1 MRNILTIFKK
11 EWDRVIKD
19 RRLVLMVILLP
30 GLLIYMIYSVM
41 GTMINNQAEVV
52 SDIAIV
58 NPEEDFRT
66 IYELTEDMSL
76 LNVIEISLN
85 EVDIYKEKIDNEE
98 WTMVII
104 FPLNLN
110 EYNGTGDKPIVQ
122 VYSNPNRLESSNINN
137 RFLNYLIAYQET
149 LSFNLHGDT
158 TYFYINQGQTELD
171 ENQLMGTVL
180 SQLMPMLIIM
190 FLFSGAMSIGPEA
203 IAGEKERGTIATIL
217 ITPIKRRELAMGK
230 ILSLSVL
237 SLLSAVSSFLGI
249 IMSLPKLIN
258 QTDANMAIYGFNDY
272 LLIFLVLFS
281 TIFVIIG
288 IISILSAFAKSVKEA
303 GSYITPVYILT
314 ILVSITSSFSSNQ
327 DPSIYRFLLPIL
339 NSVESLRAIMTF
351 SPNALIFTLI
361 TIAANIVYLT
371 IFVAVLNKMFNSEKI
386 MFAK

>member
-1 MRNILTIFKK
+1 
-11 EWDRVIKD
+11 
-19 RRLVLMVILLP
+19 
-30 GLLIYMIYSVM
+30 M
-41 GTMINNQAEVV
+41 GTMINNQTEVV

-58 NPEEDFRT
+58 NPQDDFRS
-66 IYELTEDMSL
+66 IYELAEDMSL
-76 LNVIEISLN
+76 LNIKAIELS
-85 EVDIYKEKIDNEE
+85 EVDLYREKIDNEE
-98 WTMVII
+98 WTMVIV
-104 FPLNLN
+104 FPENLS
-110 EYNGTGDKPIVQ
+110 EYDGTGDKPVVQ

-149 LSFNLHGDT
+149 LSYNLHGDT

-249 IMSLPKLIN
+249 ILSLPKLIN
-258 QTDANMAIYGFNDY
+258 QADANMAIYGFNDY

-314 ILVSITSSFSSNQ
+314 ILVSITSSFGSNQ

-351 SPNALIFTLI
+351 SPDALVFTLV
-361 TIAANIVYLT
+361 TVAANIVYLT

>member
-1 MRNILTIFKK
+1 MKNILTIFKK

-41 GTMINNQAEVV
+41 GTMINNQTEVV

-58 NPEEDFRT
+58 NPEEDFRN

-76 LNVIEISLN
+76 LNIKEIDLT
-85 EVDIYKEKIDNEE
+85 EVNLYKEKIDNEE
-98 WTMVII
+98 WTMVIV
-104 FPLNLN
+104 FPEGLND
-110 EYNGTGDKPIVQ
+110 YDGTDDKPVVQ
-122 VYSNPNRLESSNINN
+122 VYSNPNRLESSNVNN

-149 LSFNLHGDT
+149 LSYNLHGDT

-249 IMSLPKLIN
+249 ILSLPKLIN
-258 QTDANMAIYGFNDY
+258 QADANMAIYGFNDY

-314 ILVSITSSFSSNQ
+314 ILVSITSSFGSNQ

-351 SPNALIFTLI
+351 SPDALVFTLV
-361 TIAANIVYLT
+361 TVAANIVYLT

>member
-1 MRNILTIFKK
+1 
-11 EWDRVIKD
+11 
-19 RRLVLMVILLP
+19 MVIVFP
-30 GLLIYMIYSVM
+30 VG
-41 GTMINNQAEVV
+41 
-52 SDIAIV
+52 
-58 NPEEDFRT
+58 
-66 IYELTEDMSL
+66 
-76 LNVIEISLN
+76 IEN
-85 EVDIYKEKIDNEE
+85 YD
-98 WTMVII
+98 
-104 FPLNLN
+104 
-110 EYNGTGDKPIVQ
+110 GTGEKPIVE
-122 VYSNPNRLESSNINN
+122 VYSNPNQLESSNVNN
-137 RFLNYLIAYQET
+137 RFLNYLITYQEA
-149 LSFNLHGDT
+149 LSYELHGDT
-158 TYFYINQGQTELD
+158 TYFMINQVQTELD

-217 ITPIKRRELAMGK
+217 ITPIKRKELAMGK

-249 IMSLPKLIN
+249 ILSLPKLIN
-258 QTDANMAIYGFNDY
+258 QQDANMAIYGFNDY

-314 ILVSITSSFSSNQ
+314 ILVSITSSFSNNQ
-327 DPSIYRFLLPIL
+327 DPSIYRFFMPIL

-351 SPNALIFTLI
+351 SPNALMYTLI
-361 TIAANIVYLT
+361 TVASNVVYLA

>member
-1 MRNILTIFKK
+1 MKNILTVFKK

-19 RRLVLMVILLP
+19 KRLVLMVILLP

-41 GTMINNQAEVV
+41 GTMINNQTEVV
-52 SDIAIV
+52 SDIAVV
-58 NPEEDFRT
+58 NPQEDFRT
-66 IYELTEDMSL
+66 IYESLEDMDFLNITTIGLTE
-76 LNVIEISLN
+76 
-85 EVDIYKEKIDNEE
+85 VDLYKEKIDNEE
-98 WTMVII
+98 WTMVIV
-104 FPLNLN
+104 FP
-110 EYNGTGDKPIVQ
+110 EGIETYDGTGEKPVVE
-122 VYSNPNRLESSNINN
+122 VYSNPNHLESSNVNN
-137 RFLNYLIAYQET
+137 RFLNYLITYQEA
-149 LSFNLHGDT
+149 LSYELHGDT
-158 TYFYINQGQTELD
+158 TYFMINQGQTELD

-217 ITPIKRRELAMGK
+217 ITPIKRKELAMGK

-249 IMSLPKLIN
+249 ILSLPKLIN
-258 QTDANMAIYGFNDY
+258 QQDANMAIYGFNDY

-314 ILVSITSSFSSNQ
+314 ILVSITSSFSNNQ
-327 DPSIYRFLLPIL
+327 NPSIYRFFMPIL

-351 SPNALIFTLI
+351 SPNALMYTLI
-361 TIAANIVYLT
+361 TVAANVVYLT

>member
-1 MRNILTIFKK
+1 MKNILTIFKK

-41 GTMINNQAEVV
+41 GTMINNQTEVV

-58 NPEEDFRT
+58 NPEEDFRN

-76 LNVIEISLN
+76 INIKEIDLT
-85 EVDIYKEKIDNEE
+85 EVDLYKEKIDNEE
-98 WTMVII
+98 WTMVIV
-104 FPLNLN
+104 FPENLS
-110 EYNGTGDKPIVQ
+110 EYDGTGDKPVVQ
-122 VYSNPNRLESSNINN
+122 VYSNPNRLESSNVNN

-149 LSFNLHGDT
+149 LSYNLHGDT

-171 ENQLMGTVL
+171 ESQLMGTVL

-249 IMSLPKLIN
+249 ILSLPKLIN
-258 QTDANMAIYGFNDY
+258 QADANMAIYGFNDY

-314 ILVSITSSFSSNQ
+314 ILVSITSSFGSNQ

-351 SPNALIFTLI
+351 SPDALVFTLV
-361 TIAANIVYLT
+361 TVAANIVYLT

>member
-1 MRNILTIFKK
+1 MKNILTVFKK

-41 GTMINNQAEVV
+41 GIMINNPTEVV
-52 SDIAIV
+52 SDIAVV
-58 NPEEDFRT
+58 NPQDDFRT
-66 IYELTEDMSL
+66 IYESLEDMDFLNITAIGLTE
-76 LNVIEISLN
+76 
-85 EVDIYKEKIDNEE
+85 VDEYKEKIDNEE
-98 WTMVII
+98 WTMVIV
-104 FPLNLN
+104 FPVGIEN
-110 EYNGTGDKPIVQ
+110 YDGTGEKPVVE
-122 VYSNPNRLESSNINN
+122 VYSNPNQLESSNVNN
-137 RFLNYLIAYQET
+137 RFLNYLIAYQEA
-149 LSFNLHGDT
+149 LSYELHGDT
-158 TYFYINQGQTELD
+158 TYFMINQSQTELD

-217 ITPIKRRELAMGK
+217 ITPIKRKELAMGK

-249 IMSLPKLIN
+249 ILSLPKLIN
-258 QTDANMAIYGFNDY
+258 QQDANMAIYGFNDY

-314 ILVSITSSFSSNQ
+314 ILVSITSSFSNNQ
-327 DPSIYRFLLPIL
+327 DPSIYRFFMPIL

-351 SPNALIFTLI
+351 SPNALMYTLI
-361 TIAANIVYLT
+361 TVAANVVYLA

>member
-1 MRNILTIFKK
+1 MKNILTVFKK

-41 GTMINNQAEVV
+41 GIMINNPTEVV
-52 SDIAIV
+52 SDIAVV
-58 NPEEDFRT
+58 NPQEDFRT
-66 IYELTEDMSL
+66 IYESLEDMDFLNITAIGLTE
-76 LNVIEISLN
+76 
-85 EVDIYKEKIDNEE
+85 VDEYKEKIDSEE
-98 WTMVII
+98 WTMVIV
-104 FPLNLN
+104 FPEGIEN
-110 EYNGTGDKPIVQ
+110 YDGTGEKPVVE
-122 VYSNPNRLESSNINN
+122 VYSNPNQLESSNVNN
-137 RFLNYLIAYQET
+137 RFLNYLIAYQEA
-149 LSFNLHGDT
+149 LSYELHGDT
-158 TYFYINQGQTELD
+158 TYFMINQSQTELD

-217 ITPIKRRELAMGK
+217 ITPIKRKELAMGK

-249 IMSLPKLIN
+249 ILSLPKLIN
-258 QTDANMAIYGFNDY
+258 QQDANMAIYGFNDY

-314 ILVSITSSFSSNQ
+314 ILVSITSSFSNNQ
-327 DPSIYRFLLPIL
+327 DPSIYRFFMPIL

-351 SPNALIFTLI
+351 SPNALMYTLI
-361 TIAANIVYLT
+361 TVAANVVYLA

>member
-1 MRNILTIFKK
+1 MKNILTVFKK

-19 RRLVLMVILLP
+19 KRLVLMVILLP

-41 GTMINNQAEVV
+41 GTMINNQTEVI
-52 SDIAIV
+52 SDIAVV
-58 NPEEDFRT
+58 NPQEDFRA
-66 IYELTEDMSL
+66 IYESLEDMDFLNITAIGLTE
-76 LNVIEISLN
+76 
-85 EVDIYKEKIDNEE
+85 VDEYKEKIDNEE
-98 WTMVII
+98 WTMVIV
-104 FPLNLN
+104 FPEGIEN
-110 EYNGTGDKPIVQ
+110 YDGTGVKPVVE
-122 VYSNPNRLESSNINN
+122 VYSNPNQLESSNINN
-137 RFLNYLIAYQET
+137 RFLNYLIAYQEA
-149 LSFNLHGDT
+149 LSYELHGDT
-158 TYFYINQGQTELD
+158 TYFMINQSQTELD

-217 ITPIKRRELAMGK
+217 ITPIKRKELAMGK

-249 IMSLPKLIN
+249 ILSLPKLIN
-258 QTDANMAIYGFNDY
+258 QLDANMAIYGFNDY

-314 ILVSITSSFSSNQ
+314 ILVSITSSFSNNQ
-327 DPSIYRFLLPIL
+327 DPSIYRFFMPIL

-351 SPNALIFTLI
+351 SPNALMYTLI
-361 TIAANIVYLT
+361 TVASNVVYLA

>member
-1 MRNILTIFKK
+1 
-11 EWDRVIKD
+11 
-19 RRLVLMVILLP
+19 
-30 GLLIYMIYSVM
+30 LI
-41 GTMINNQAEVV
+41 T
-52 SDIAIV
+52 
-58 NPEEDFRT
+58 
-66 IYELTEDMSL
+66 
-76 LNVIEISLN
+76 
-85 EVDIYKEKIDNEE
+85 
-98 WTMVII
+98 
-104 FPLNLN
+104 
-110 EYNGTGDKPIVQ
+110 
-122 VYSNPNRLESSNINN
+122 
-137 RFLNYLIAYQET
+137 YQEA
-149 LSFNLHGDT
+149 LSYELHGDT
-158 TYFYINQGQTELD
+158 TYFMINQVQTELD

-217 ITPIKRRELAMGK
+217 ITPIKRKELAMGK

-249 IMSLPKLIN
+249 ILSLPKLIN
-258 QTDANMAIYGFNDY
+258 QQDANMAIYGFNDY

-314 ILVSITSSFSSNQ
+314 ILVSITSSFSNNQ
-327 DPSIYRFLLPIL
+327 DPSIYRFFMPIL

-351 SPNALIFTLI
+351 SPNALMYTLI
-361 TIAANIVYLT
+361 TVASNVVYLA

>member
-1 MRNILTIFKK
+1 MKNILTVFKK

-41 GTMINNQAEVV
+41 GIMINNPTEVV
-52 SDIAIV
+52 SDIAVV
-58 NPEEDFRT
+58 NPQEDFRT
-66 IYELTEDMSL
+66 IYESLEDMDFLNITAIGLTE
-76 LNVIEISLN
+76 
-85 EVDIYKEKIDNEE
+85 VDEYKEKIDSEE
-98 WTMVII
+98 WTMVIV
-104 FPLNLN
+104 FPLGIEN
-110 EYNGTGDKPIVQ
+110 YDGTGEKPVVE
-122 VYSNPNRLESSNINN
+122 VYSNPNQLESSNVNN
-137 RFLNYLIAYQET
+137 RFLNYLIAYQEA
-149 LSFNLHGDT
+149 LSYELHGDT
-158 TYFYINQGQTELD
+158 TYFMINQSQTELD

-217 ITPIKRRELAMGK
+217 ITPIKRKELAMGK

-249 IMSLPKLIN
+249 ILSLPKLIN
-258 QTDANMAIYGFNDY
+258 QQDANMAIYGFNDY

-314 ILVSITSSFSSNQ
+314 ILVSITSSFSNNQ
-327 DPSIYRFLLPIL
+327 DPSIYRFFMPIL

-351 SPNALIFTLI
+351 SPNALMYTLI
-361 TIAANIVYLT
+361 TVAANVVYLA

>member
-1 MRNILTIFKK
+1 MKNILTVFKK

-41 GTMINNQAEVV
+41 GIMINNPTEVV
-52 SDIAIV
+52 SDIAVV
-58 NPEEDFRT
+58 NPQEDFRT
-66 IYELTEDMSL
+66 IYESLEDMDFLNITAIGLTE
-76 LNVIEISLN
+76 
-85 EVDIYKEKIDNEE
+85 VDEYKKKIDSEE
-98 WTMVII
+98 WTMVIV
-104 FPLNLN
+104 FPEGIEN
-110 EYNGTGDKPIVQ
+110 YDGTGEKPIVE
-122 VYSNPNRLESSNINN
+122 VYSNPNQLESSNVNN
-137 RFLNYLIAYQET
+137 RFLNYLITYQEA
-149 LSFNLHGDT
+149 LSYELHGDT
-158 TYFYINQGQTELD
+158 TYFMINQVQTELD

-217 ITPIKRRELAMGK
+217 ITPIKRKELAMGK

-249 IMSLPKLIN
+249 ILSLPKLIN
-258 QTDANMAIYGFNDY
+258 QQDANMAIYGFNDY

-314 ILVSITSSFSSNQ
+314 ILVSITSSFSNNQ
-327 DPSIYRFLLPIL
+327 DPSIYRFFMPIL

-351 SPNALIFTLI
+351 SPNALMYTLI
-361 TIAANIVYLT
+361 TVASNVVYLA